1 MRRSLLTVAVAAACV
16 TDDDC
21 SLNGLCDATVCAC
34 DAAWAGASCSRLAL
48 LPAPHDGGYRAL
60 NTSSWGGTVVHFD
73 GAWHMIVAESL
84 GGCGLNAYARNLRL
98 AHAVSSSGAVAGPYV
113 RAGDVTAPVANTAH
127 AVRDPADGSLLL
139 FATGCGAAAAHGCP
153 PITECRAGAT
163 DLGAD
168 MSPGGAACAVP
179 TECVDDDGTNV
190 FRSASGDPAG
200 PWELDTSPLLD
211 TAAPRQ
217 LHADGTIA
225 YYCNPAPLLLE
236 NGTALLMYRDYY
248 PTQTFPATNVVGLAR
263 ARRGWRGAFD
273 FPLGVDGHVVANFTE
288 DPHMWRDARGHFHAL
303 FHALDRWGTADAGS
317 TVGGHAYSR
326 DGLAWAYSREYAY
339 STTVA
344 FDDGTSTTFARRE
357 RPEAVVVDGSVVA
370 LVTGVVDPDAQ
381 QPAGSQ
387 RDRSWTLVQPVVSRA
402 PSRGGS

>member
-1 MRRSLLTVAVAAACV
+1 MPIAQPPARAAIV
-16 TDDDC
+16 GGV
-21 SLNGLCDATVCAC
+21 S
-34 DAAWAGASCSRLAL
+34 
-48 LPAPHDGGYRAL
+48 PAR
-60 NTSSWGGTVVHFD
+60 T
-73 GAWHMIVAESL
+73 
-84 GGCGLNAYARNLRL
+84 C
-98 AHAVSSSGAVAGPYV
+98 
-113 RAGDVTAPVANTAH
+113 AGDVTAPVANTAH

-139 FATGCGAAAAHGCP
+139 FATGQAAGRGLPPLTNAAV
-153 PITECRAGAT
+153 AT

-168 MSPGGAACAVP
+168 MARAAPRAPCR
-179 TECVDDDGTNV
+179 
-190 FRSASGDPAG
+190 RSASTAMAPTYSAPRRDPAG
-200 PWELDTSPLLD
+200 PWGSTPPLLD
-211 TAAPRQ
+211 RPRLAAAP
-217 LHADGTIA
+217 DGTIA
-225 YYCNPAPLLLE
+225 YCNPAPLLLE

-387 RDRSWTLVQPVVSRA
+387 RDRSWTLVQPVASRA